1 MKPAILKGLSLAT
14 LSYILMA
21 TASQAQPQQ
30 KQQPLSSEELTGRSI
45 QLHAV
50 EAAVWGMPAVN
61 FERMLE
67 AVIANGGAANQM
79 LYWSRPVNWKDQAL
93 TPNPNTIYFNP
104 FYDTTK
110 GPVVLEIPPAQ
121 ASLRSPAASTTRG
134 SARWTMSGP
143 AGVDQGN
150 GGKYLITPPGYEENA
165 AQWIHRR
172 AVGYVSGI
180 RDSPLELQERQR
192 RRHRR
197 CSCVREADEVLS
209 AGRKPR
215 TDRLRGCL

>member
-45 QLHAV
+45 QRHAV

-79 LYWSRPVNWKDQAL
+79 LYWSRPVNWKD
-93 TPNPNTIYFNP
+93 
-104 FYDTTK
+104 
-110 GPVVLEIPPAQ
+110 
-121 ASLRSPAASTTRG
+121 
-134 SARWTMSGP
+134 
-143 AGVDQGN
+143 
-150 GGKYLITPPGYEENA
+150 
-165 AQWIHRR
+165 
-172 AVGYVSGI
+172 
-180 RDSPLELQERQR
+180 
-192 RRHRR
+192 
-197 CSCVREADEVLS
+197 
-209 AGRKPR
+209 
-215 TDRLRGCL
+215 